1 MSKTTERS
9 WKVWI
14 DKDGHITSHRPYLPT
29 SPVAWI
35 TVKEAKP
42 KASTFNNHGSLQH
55 KASICKNEGFIR

>member
-29 SPVAWI
+29 SPVEWV
-35 TVKEAKP
+35 TVTEAK
-42 KASTFNNHGSLQH
+42 KRGTFNTGGSLGH
-55 KASICKNEGFIR
+55 KATPNRNIFIK